1 MLIYQLFRPIT
12 GYLSIRHPTKPVVD
26 WVVPGVL
33 SLVATV
39 AVFLVRGKINFY
51 GAGGFVSLALGYV
64 QNLPGFYIA
73 ALAAIATFPRVEI
86 DQVLAGNPVPK
97 IVTVDSQGNENLIEL
112 TRRRFLCLMFAFL
125 TAECI
130 VLTILSAIGLTLA
143 APVRAAVSDFL
154 YIALFIIA
162 TFSYF
167 MLFFQLIVAT
177 FWGIFYLGEKIH
189 QAG

>member
-1 MLIYQLFRPIT
+1 M
-12 GYLSIRHPTKPVVD
+12 
-26 WVVPGVL
+26 
-33 SLVATV
+33 SLV
-39 AVFLVRGKINFY
+39 
-51 GAGGFVSLALGYV
+51 LGYV

-86 DQVLAGNPVPK
+86 DQILAGNPSPK
-97 IVTVDSQGNENLIEL
+97 IVNVDVQGNETVIEL

-130 VLTILSAIGLTLA
+130 VLTVLSALGLTVA
-143 APVRAAVSDFL
+143 APLRGAIPDWAYLPLFAV
-154 YIALFIIA
+154 A

-177 FWGIFYLGEKIH
+177 FWGIFYLGERIH
-189 QAG
+189 QSN

>member
-1 MLIYQLFRPIT
+1 MLIYQLLRPIT
-12 GYLSIRHPTKPVVD
+12 GYLSIRHPTKPIVD
-26 WVVPGVL
+26 WVVPGML
-33 SLVATV
+33 SVAACAV
-39 AVFLVRGKINFY
+39 VFLVRGKVNFY
-51 GAGGFVSLALGYV
+51 GAGGFVSLILGYV

-86 DQVLAGNPVPK
+86 DQILSGNPTPE
-97 IVTVDSQGNENLIEL
+97 ILNVDSQGNENSIQL

-130 VLTILSAIGLTLA
+130 ILTVLSAIGLSVAGPIRVALPDWAYTTLF
-143 APVRAAVSDFL
+143 VV
-154 YIALFIIA
+154 A
-162 TFSYF
+162 TFAYF

-189 QAG
+189 QSG

>member
-1 MLIYQLFRPIT
+1 MLIYQLFRPVT
-12 GYLSIRHPTKPVVD
+12 GYLSIQHPTKPIVD

-39 AVFLVRGKINFY
+39 VVVLVRGKINFY
-51 GAGGFVSLALGYV
+51 GAGGVVSLLLGYI

-86 DQVLAGNPVPK
+86 DQILAGNPAPK
-97 IVTVDSQGNENLIEL
+97 IVNVDSQGNEAVIEL

-130 VLTILSAIGLTLA
+130 ILTVLSALGLSVA
-143 APVRAAVSDFL
+143 APIRGAVPDFAYITL
-154 YIALFIIA
+154 YTVA

-189 QAG
+189 QSG

>member
-26 WVVPGVL
+26 WLVPGVL
-33 SLVATV
+33 SLAATV
-39 AVFLVRGKINFY
+39 VIILVRGKVNFY
-51 GAGGFVSLALGYV
+51 GSGGFVSLVLGYV

-86 DQVLAGNPVPK
+86 DQILAGNPTPK
-97 IVTVDSQGNENLIEL
+97 IVNVDSHGNENVIEL

-130 VLTILSAIGLTLA
+130 VLTVLSAVGLSVA
-143 APVRAAVSDFL
+143 APIRSAVPNWA
-154 YIALFIIA
+154 YMTLFAIA

>member
-1 MLIYQLFRPIT
+1 MLIYQLFRPFT
-12 GYLSIRHPTKPVVD
+12 GYLSIRHPTKPIVD
-26 WVVPGVL
+26 WLVPGLL
-33 SLVATV
+33 SLAATV
-39 AVFLVRGKINFY
+39 VVYLIKGNVNFY
-51 GAGGFVSLALGYV
+51 GPGGFVSLALGYI

-86 DQVLAGNPVPK
+86 DQILAGNPTPK
-97 IVTVDSQGNENLIEL
+97 ILNIDSQGNENYVDL

-130 VLTILSAIGLTLA
+130 ILTVLSVVGLSVA
-143 APVRAAVSDFL
+143 APLRGALPDWAH
-154 YIALFIIA
+154 IALFVTA
-162 TFSYF
+162 AFVYF

-189 QAG
+189 QAA

>member
-1 MLIYQLFRPIT
+1 MLIYQLFRPVT
-12 GYLSIRHPTKPVVD
+12 GYLSIQHPTKPIVD
-26 WVVPGVL
+26 WVVPGLL

-39 AVFLVRGKINFY
+39 VVFLVRGKINFY
-51 GAGGFVSLALGYV
+51 GAGGLVSLLLGYI

-73 ALAAIATFPRVEI
+73 ALAAIATFPQVQIDEI
-86 DQVLAGNPVPK
+86 LAGNPAPK
-97 IVTVDSQGNENLIEL
+97 IVNVDSQGNENVIEL

-130 VLTILSAIGLTLA
+130 VLTILSAVGLSVAT
-143 APVRAAVSDFL
+143 PIRAAVADWA
-154 YIALFIIA
+154 YIALFAVA

>member
-1 MLIYQLFRPIT
+1 MLIYQLFRPVT
-12 GYLSIRHPTKPVVD
+12 GYLSIQHPTKPIVD

-39 AVFLVRGKINFY
+39 VVVLVRGKINFY
-51 GAGGFVSLALGYV
+51 GAGGVVSLLLGYI

-86 DQVLAGNPVPK
+86 DQILAGNPAPK
-97 IVTVDSQGNENLIEL
+97 IVNVDSQGNESVIEL

-130 VLTILSAIGLTLA
+130 ILTVLSALGLSVA
-143 APVRAAVSDFL
+143 APIRGAVSDFAYITL
-154 YIALFIIA
+154 YTVA

-189 QAG
+189 QSG

>member
-26 WVVPGVL
+26 WVIPGLL
-33 SLVATV
+33 SAVATLV
-39 AVFLVRGKINFY
+39 LFLIRGKINFY
-51 GAGGFVSLALGYV
+51 GSGGFVSLALGYI

-86 DQVLAGNPVPK
+86 DQILAGDPPPEIKN
-97 IVTVDSQGNENLIEL
+97 VDSQGNVNFIEL

-130 VLTILSAIGLTLA
+130 VLTLFSAFGLSIAAPLRSAIPNWAYLTLF
-143 APVRAAVSDFL
+143 VV
-154 YIALFIIA
+154 A

-167 MLFFQLIVAT
+167 LLFFQLITAT